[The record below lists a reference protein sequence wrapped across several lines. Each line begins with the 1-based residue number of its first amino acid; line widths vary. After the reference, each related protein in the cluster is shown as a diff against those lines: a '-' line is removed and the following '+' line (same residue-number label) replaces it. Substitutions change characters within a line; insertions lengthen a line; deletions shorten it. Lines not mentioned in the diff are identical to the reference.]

1 MVVYCGLGLAVGFV
15 LGDICWLINGSV
27 GWVGSSDGIVLD
39 KMWRSVSGSVSSC
52 WRMWRC

>member
-1 MVVYCGLGLAVGFV
+1 MVVYCGLGLAWSSCR
-15 LGDICWLINGSV
+15 DDCWLINGSV